1 MGFSVGPT
9 WRRTIRGCIRLSSGI
24 LGSVRRASPCSLS
37 ALLAGLRM
45 TAARPQA
52 VGVPMISQHTP
63 GPTSPSTPMTT
74 NACTVR
80 PPSDPSLFCHC
91 SHGFPPI
98 PSTVWPSPVG
108 RSPGNHA
115 TGCWKSWTKL
125 LNQPLANPGPVM
137 FRLIGLAACPASQPS
152 RSPRISA
159 LKAVWLQ
166 GQIARGSDCNAGLL
180 PVNTQAATA
189 CVFGLVWW
197 THASAL
203 VGSEHRVSLSLYA
216 RHRKTWVREGPE
228 HSTAP
233 TAASQCSLPQKS
245 PPGCN
250 SGTLRGTSVV
260 CRSTVYRPARGR

>member
-1 MGFSVGPT
+1 
-9 WRRTIRGCIRLSSGI
+9 
-24 LGSVRRASPCSLS
+24 
-37 ALLAGLRM
+37 
-45 TAARPQA
+45 
-52 VGVPMISQHTP
+52 MISQGHTP

-74 NACTVR
+74 NAHR
-80 PPSDPSLFCHC
+80 PPSNSSLFCHC

-137 FRLIGLAACPASQPS
+137 FRLIGLAACPTRQPS

-166 GQIARGSDCNAGLL
+166 GQIARSSDCNAGLR
-180 PVNTQAATA
+180 PVNAQAATA
-189 CVFGLVWW
+189 CVFGLLWS

-203 VGSEHRVSLSLYA
+203 VGSERRTSLCLYA

-233 TAASQCSLPQKS
+233 TAEQRANAPY
-245 PPGCN
+245 PRNHPRVA
-250 SGTLRGTSVV
+250 TLEHCGGRQL
-260 CRSTVYRPARGR
+260 CADQRCIRPARGR